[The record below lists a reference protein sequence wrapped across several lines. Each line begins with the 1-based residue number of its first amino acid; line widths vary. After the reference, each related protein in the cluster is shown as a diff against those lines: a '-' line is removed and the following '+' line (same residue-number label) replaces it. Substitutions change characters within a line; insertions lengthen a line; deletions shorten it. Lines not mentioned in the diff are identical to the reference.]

1 MVHLRTILI
10 GAAVPTAFALFVA
23 GLLMITDLFVLA
35 VVMLTPIFL
44 VLCYIAGVL
53 MCVSNKNLNA
63 WVERKPKKSAGFDEH
78 GEM

>member
-35 VVMLTPIFL
+35 VVMLTPTFL
-44 VLCYIAGVL
+44 VLCYIVGVL
-53 MCVSNKNLNA
+53 MCISNQDVDD
-63 WVERKPKKSAGFDEH
+63 WVERKQKRSAGFDEH